1 MVSTPASTKI
11 GSESRLSE
19 VRGARLDRA
28 DLWQADL
35 VGANLRSV
43 TWTDVTCPDGAAS
56 STGCSGNSITSADEW
71 YPVQPAAGFD
81 KWKYG
86 WYEYRPTLR
95 ATPGAPLVGGDA
107 YGRDGVQGMIKNSS
121 GQRVMVMLYRGNG
134 DKGYEQTVLEDGAEV
149 PYQLPISSIPLEFYP
164 AVTGQ
169 VQSLQL
175 NSRGQ
180 YYDVLNPPTVVF
192 EGGGGQGAT
201 ARVVLYDND
210 AENEQGHVIGG
221 QIVGLEITNPGSGYT
236 SAPTV
241 VFDTGGSDGEGAT
254 AQAFLGGQAS
264 STITLPAKLSLT
276 DPLIGRPSS
285 AFTPVG
291 STDPVSERTGWK
303 EGESHHEISGGTTL
317 WLKRE
322 NDGWKVPASDA
333 YKALYGDPNTRGS
346 SDWAIFTIVIE
357 KLG

>member
-1 MVSTPASTKI
+1 M
-11 GSESRLSE
+11 
-19 VRGARLDRA
+19 
-28 DLWQADL
+28 
-35 VGANLRSV
+35 
-43 TWTDVTCPDGAAS
+43 
-56 STGCSGNSITSADEW
+56 
-71 YPVQPAAGFD
+71 
-81 KWKYG
+81 KYG

-95 ATPGAPLVGGDA
+95 ATPGAPIVGGDA
-107 YGRDGVQGMIKNSS
+107 YGKDGVQGMLKNSS
-121 GQRVMVMLYRGNG
+121 GQRVMVMLYRGNA

-149 PYQLPISSIPLEFYP
+149 PYQLPIGSIPLEFYP

-169 VQSLQL
+169 IQSVQL

-192 EGGGGQGAT
+192 EGGGGHGAT

-210 AENEQGHVIGG
+210 AENAQGFVIGG

-264 STITLPAKLSLT
+264 SSITKPAKLFLT

-285 AFTPVG
+285 EFTPVG
-291 STDPVSERTGWK
+291 GTDPVSERTGWK
-303 EGESHHEISGGTTL
+303 EGESHHETSGGTTL